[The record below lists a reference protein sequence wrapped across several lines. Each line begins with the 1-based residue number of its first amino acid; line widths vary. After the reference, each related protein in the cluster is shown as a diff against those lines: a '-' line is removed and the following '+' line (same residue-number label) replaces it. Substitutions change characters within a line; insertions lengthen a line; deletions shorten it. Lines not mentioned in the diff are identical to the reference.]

1 MDPQSKRLLWD
12 TICSTFP
19 QGGDRGALLTTHSME
34 EADAL
39 CTKVGIM
46 VRGALRCLGSTQ
58 HLKNRYGAGY
68 TLDIKMQRR
77 DGAWEKNLGNLKT
90 YIKDVFPMAKLREGF
105 QDRLTYDIPQ
115 AGVTSL
121 ANVFVAMDDAKVK
134 FSIEEFSF
142 SQTTLEQVFLGFAKE
157 QELGQSDEDGH
168 IQA

>member
-1 MDPQSKRLLWD
+1 
-12 TICSTFP
+12 
-19 QGGDRGALLTTHSME
+19 
-34 EADAL
+34 
-39 CTKVGIM
+39 
-46 VRGALRCLGSTQ
+46 
-58 HLKNRYGAGY
+58 
-68 TLDIKMQRR
+68 MQRR
-77 DGAWEKNLGNLKT
+77 DGVWEKNLGNLKT
-90 YIKDVFPMAKLREGF
+90 YIKDVFPMANLREGF

-142 SQTTLEQVFLGFAKE
+142 SQTTLEQVFLEFAKE